1 MPDSFVEDS
10 FIEDEVPPEPR
21 STGKA
26 VLAGAKRGALGLVG
40 LEPGDIEGTIAAL
53 SDPHAP
59 KIEDQLPDAD
69 SVKGLVDRFRGGPLN
84 AITAAPSIVADAV
97 SPLHWIT
104 KAIEPL
110 NPEAFGRAKGEAQGY
125 GEYDEAGAPILSEA
139 MALAPNLAVGNDA
152 AVVNAARTGAAKTAG
167 IAAKAAP
174 VLGKVGGAVAGS
186 KVGPVGTVAGWVAGG
201 KAGNAVA
208 KGLRKFSDLVAP
220 LAKLKPPAKGL
231 DIPAEVMAGDG
242 TRAFANAADDVMLGE
257 SRGVAKEAMREAAK
271 ASPAVDEAAAQN
283 AADEMAESY
292 DPGGKDW
299 QSWLK
304 EEPAAPAARPDLEPA
319 AKVYRTPTEGAR
331 PKFKGKTP
339 PAPSTP
345 EDMRAAALA
354 EPLPPADM
362 PADVMAAETPK
373 SVPFARAPKITGSGE
388 QLVGYVKSL
397 PSAQRVEWI
406 HRLAKDQGKDVAQA
420 VADAAHVSLKLN
432 PL

>member
-1 MPDSFVEDS
+1 MLDSFVEDS
-10 FIEDEVPPEPR
+10 FIEDESPPEPR

-26 VLAGAKRGALGLVG
+26 AAAGAKRGALGLVG
-40 LEPGDIEGTIAAL
+40 LEPGDIEGVIAAL

-69 SVKGLVDRFRGGPLN
+69 SVNGLVDRFRGGPLN

-110 NPEAFGRAKGEAQGY
+110 NPEAFARAKGEEQAS
-125 GEYDEAGAPILSEA
+125 GEYDEAGAPILSGA
-139 MALAPNLAVGNDA
+139 MAIAPNLAVGNDA
-152 AVVNAARTGAAKTAG
+152 AVVNAARAGAAKTAG
-167 IAAKAAP
+167 VAAKAAP
-174 VLGKVGGAVAGS
+174 ILGKVGGAVAGS
-186 KVGPVGTVAGWVAGG
+186 KAGPVGTVAGWVAGG
-201 KAGNAVA
+201 KGGNVVA

-220 LAKLKPPAKGL
+220 LAEKKAPVKPL
-231 DIPAEVMAGDG
+231 NIPADVMAGDG
-242 TRAFANAADDVMLGE
+242 TRALADAAGDVMLGE
-257 SRGVAKEAMREAAK
+257 SKGVAQQAAKEAAGL
-271 ASPAVDEAAAQN
+271 DEAAQK
-283 AADEMAESY
+283 AADDMAESY

-299 QSWLK
+299 QRWLK
-304 EEPAAPAARPDLEPA
+304 EEPAVAEARPDLEPA

-354 EPLPPADM
+354 EPLPPAEM

-420 VADAAHVSLKLN
+420 VADAARVSLKLN